1 MMIDDDDDDGD
12 MRRWS
17 LGHGGAIPSL
27 MVPSCFLA
35 HASYF
40 DMGFLIN
47 ADDDA
52 SDDDINDHTI
62 YQENATTGFEV

>member
-1 MMIDDDDDDGD
+1 
-12 MRRWS
+12 
-17 LGHGGAIPSL
+17 

-62 YQENATTGFEV
+62 YQENASTGFEV